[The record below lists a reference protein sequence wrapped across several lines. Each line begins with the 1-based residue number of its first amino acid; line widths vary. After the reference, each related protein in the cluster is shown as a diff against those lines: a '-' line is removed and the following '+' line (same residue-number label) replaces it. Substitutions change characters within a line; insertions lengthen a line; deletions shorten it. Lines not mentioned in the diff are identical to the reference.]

1 MNRYLG
7 TELPDDGDYV
17 SLGGLVVEQA
27 GRVPEVG
34 AKLKAFG
41 LELCVTKADER
52 HVETVEL
59 ITGKPTP
66 ETIPPRSSKMTAA

>member
-1 MNRYLG
+1 M
-7 TELPDDGDYV
+7 
-17 SLGGLVVEQA
+17 

-34 AKLKAFG
+34 AKLLAFG
-41 LELCVTKADER
+41 LELSVTKADER

-59 ITGKPTP
+59 VTGKPTP